1 MKLNDSPAERTTAA
15 TDVLL
20 SLAAAGAV
28 FLLQWRPAPV
38 SWKLQLWSGTFALI
52 SLAAAFGAA
61 YHGLVLAEK
70 LRGWLWGILT
80 ACLSMT
86 ISLFVVGVFHD
97 AFGRQTAGRI
107 LPLMLTAGVLVF
119 AVSRIFEGLFR
130 VFIVYQALAL
140 VLALSLYV
148 WLAAQGA
155 AAGAGW
161 MAAGVTASMIAAG
174 IQTVRSLKVKWIW
187 TFDHNGIFHLVQ
199 FLGVILLCVGLMHG

>member
-28 FLLQWRPAPV
+28 VLLQSRAAPV

-52 SLAAAFGAA
+52 SLAAALGAV

-80 ACLSMT
+80 ACLSVT
-86 ISLFVVGVFHD
+86 ISLFVVGVFYD
-97 AFGRQTAGRI
+97 AFGRQTAGRL

-119 AVSRIFEGLFR
+119 TVSRVFEGLFR
-130 VFIVYQALAL
+130 VFIVYQTLAL

-148 WLAAQGA
+148 WLAARGT

-161 MAAGVTASMIAAG
+161 MAMGVTASMIAAG

-187 TFDHNGIFHLVQ
+187 TFDHNGVFHLVQ